1 MLRILISSGS
11 VNMQAL
17 QALNHNHLSASHYFS
32 ELDREI
38 VNTLRFQALSCRAS
52 SRIDIFSVCRSSD
65 LAAYVSLKEYYDLLI
80 RTYPDVIDKQPIW
93 LRVGEVNTTF
103 DESWLVRVIS
113 LAMQDQIDNLDM
125 LIRGRVAREKRRF
138 FHLILSNMAKIY

>member
-1 MLRILISSGS
+1 MRNLTSDGLL
-11 VNMQAL
+11 NMQAL
-17 QALNHNHLSASHYFS
+17 QLSDHNHTSGVHFFS
-32 ELDREI
+32 ERDRDLL
-38 VNTLRFQALSCRAS
+38 NKFRFHALSCRAS

-65 LAAYVSLKEYYDLLI
+65 LTAYVSLKEYYDLLI
-80 RTYPDVIDKQPIW
+80 RTYPVVIDKQPIW

-113 LAMQDQIDNLDM
+113 LAMQGQIDNLDM

-138 FHLILSNMAKIY
+138 FHLILGNMAKIY